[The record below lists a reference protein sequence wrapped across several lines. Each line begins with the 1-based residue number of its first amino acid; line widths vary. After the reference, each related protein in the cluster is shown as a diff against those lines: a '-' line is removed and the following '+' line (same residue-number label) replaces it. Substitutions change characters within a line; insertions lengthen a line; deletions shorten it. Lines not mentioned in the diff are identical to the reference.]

1 MASDHAPSDA
11 ARPVLRAD
19 ARRNRQRLLDA
30 ARPAFADH
38 GATASLD
45 DIARAAGVGI
55 GTLYRHFPTRDALVE
70 AVIHDS
76 LDGLCDLSAELVA
89 ADDDDPFEALRTW
102 LRAMVAHA
110 AAFRGLAES
119 QLAGRAGDDP
129 LGEACDTL
137 QAAGAAV
144 FDRAQRLGHVR
155 PDASA
160 ADAIDLAA
168 SVAWITTQAPTGPD
182 QPDHLLDL
190 VLAGLRPQPQPQR
203 QPTPAPAS

>member
-1 MASDHAPSDA
+1 MALDTDPPNA

-30 ARPAFADH
+30 ARPAFVEH

-55 GTLYRHFPTRDALVE
+55 GTLYRHFPTREALVE

-76 LDGLCDLSAELVA
+76 LDGLCELSDELVA
-89 ADDDDPFEALRTW
+89 ADDNDDPFDALRTW

-119 QLAGRAGDDP
+119 LLAGRDGDDA
-129 LGEACDTL
+129 LGAACDTL

-144 FDRAQRLGHVR
+144 FDRAQRLGHLR
-155 PDASA
+155 PDATA

-168 SVAWITTQAPTGPD
+168 SVARITTQAPTGPD
-182 QPDHLLDL
+182 QPDRLLDV
-190 VLAGLRPQPQPQR
+190 VLDGLRL
-203 QPTPAPAS
+203 QPTPTR

>member
-1 MASDHAPSDA
+1 MALDTDSPNA

-30 ARPAFADH
+30 ARPAFVEH

-55 GTLYRHFPTRDALVE
+55 GTLYRHFPTREALVE

-76 LDGLCDLSAELVA
+76 LDGLCELSAELVA
-89 ADDDDPFEALRTW
+89 ADDDDPFDGVRTW
-102 LRAMVAHA
+102 LRAMVVHA

-119 QLAGRAGDDP
+119 LLVGRAGDDA
-129 LGEACDTL
+129 LGAACDTL

-144 FDRAQRLGHVR
+144 FDRAQRLGHLR
-155 PDASA
+155 PDATA

-182 QPDHLLDL
+182 QPDRLLDV
-190 VLAGLRPQPQPQR
+190 VLDGLRPQPT
-203 QPTPAPAS
+203 PTR